1 MSLSRLKQKYLG
13 DRQFYRMVLAVAI
26 PMMVQNGI
34 TTFVGLLDNIMV
46 GQTTPEQMNGVAI
59 VNQLMFVF
67 NLCIFGGLSGA
78 GIFTA
83 QYFGNGDDEGIRHTF
98 RFKIWLALCITGTA
112 VTLFLLAGEPLIRL
126 YLTNESDDPAR
137 IADTLYFGQEYLRV
151 MLLGL
156 PAFAT
161 VQIYTSTLRE
171 CSETLLP
178 MKAGIAAVLINLTF
192 NWLLIFGNL
201 GFPKLGVIGAAVAT
215 VISRFTEAAIVIV
228 WTHTHKKRCPWIEKM
243 YRTLRVPAEKVRMIF
258 AKGFPLLVNEALW
271 SVGQALLVQCYSV
284 RGLDVVNGLNISTT
298 ISNLFMIIFTTLGS
312 SVAIIVGQ
320 LLGAG
325 KLKEAKDTDTKMIVF
340 SILCSMGTGLLM
352 FLVCPLFPQMYNTTD
367 TARQTA
373 VSLMRVSACCMPFHA
388 FMNAAYFTLRS
399 GGKTWITFLFD
410 CGFVWTVS
418 IPIALILS
426 RCTDLS
432 APWMMAM
439 VGVGDLLKCTAGYI
453 MVKRNTWI
461 NNMVAQ
467 DSLAEER

>member
-1 MSLSRLKQKYLG
+1 MSLSRLKQKYIG
-13 DRQFYRMVLAVAI
+13 DRQFYKMVLAVAI

-83 QYFGNGDDEGIRHTF
+83 QYFGNGDNEGIRHTF

-137 IADTLYFGQEYLRV
+137 IADTLYHGQEYLRV

-178 MKAGIAAVLINLTF
+178 MKAGLAAVLINLTF
-192 NWLLIFGNL
+192 NWLLIFGKL
-201 GFPKLGVIGAAVAT
+201 GFPEMGVTGAAVAT

-258 AKGFPLLVNEALW
+258 TKGVPLLVNEALW

-325 KLKEAKDTDTKMIVF
+325 KLKEAKETDTKMIVF

-439 VGVGDLLKCTAGYI
+439 VGVGDLLKCAAGYI

-467 DSLAEER
+467 DSLAEGS